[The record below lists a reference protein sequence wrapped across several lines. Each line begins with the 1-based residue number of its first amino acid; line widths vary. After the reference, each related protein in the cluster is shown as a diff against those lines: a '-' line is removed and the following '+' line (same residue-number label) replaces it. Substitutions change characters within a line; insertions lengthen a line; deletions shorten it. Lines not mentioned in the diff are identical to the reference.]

1 MKITMSENADSSS
14 LSFLLGTPG
23 TVYIDNVCIRENNM
37 IVNGNFS
44 GGMTGYEVYVNET
57 ASVMG
62 YAVNSLNENDAF
74 FIDIADTGK
83 DTWNIQL
90 KQSGIRL
97 EKGKWYRLS
106 FDAMST
112 MNRDIMYMLQK
123 WRN

>member
-1 MKITMSENADSSS
+1 MMWLELA
-14 LSFLLGTPG
+14 
-23 TVYIDNVCIRENNM
+23 Y
-37 IVNGNFS
+37 GNY
-44 GGMTGYEVYVNET
+44 G
-57 ASVMG
+57 
-62 YAVNSLNENDAF
+62 SLNENDAF

-83 DTWNIQL
+83 DAWNIQL

-123 WRN
+123 NGAIDNNWTAYSGQPKASLTKDYKKQKLQYNI